1 MNIQETKLYKSDENI
16 LTGRE
21 RRPECVSNVSP
32 ELRDMMEATRSGGGL
47 HVLSSVLSHTLS
59 LSLSLLSPPAPPSG
73 ALTSEEQIDKGY
85 FKVVLD
91 PREVL

>member
-32 ELRDMMEATRSGGGL
+32 ELRDMMEVTRSGGGL

-59 LSLSLLSPPAPPSG
+59 LSLSAVSTRSTFRRPHFRA
-73 ALTSEEQIDKGY
+73 AD
-85 FKVVLD
+85 
-91 PREVL
+91 R

>member
-1 MNIQETKLYKSDENI
+1 MSCL
-16 LTGRE
+16 LF
-21 RRPECVSNVSP
+21 C
-32 ELRDMMEATRSGGGL
+32 L
-47 HVLSSVLSHTLS
+47 TLS